1 MSTSGSRSHKKP
13 PAEDT
18 LAALEESRAAIR
30 RAIDEIVE
38 ETRKG
43 VRAAVA
49 EVQTASPPAQTER
62 TEAASLRPQALPH
75 AFVVMPFGKKK
86 GANDILYDFNA
97 IYEDLIKPALILA
110 GFEPFRA
117 DESTQSGDILT
128 DMFQELLLA
137 DLVLCDLSIDN
148 ANVFYEVG
156 IRHAFRKRG
165 VVHIQSGRAYMP
177 FDIFNVRT
185 LPYHTTPE
193 GAPDP
198 VYLERD
204 RQAIARLAR
213 DTYTSSREAVHSPIF
228 NLLPGLPEP
237 DRKSLRTPLATGF
250 WREYHEWQERVS
262 VARRQKRIGDILLL
276 TEEIT
281 NPMIREEAIGEAGK
295 ALADL
300 GRHALALLQYQK
312 GLAINPQNV
321 EFRRREAFHLNRLGR
336 VDEAIVKIENLI
348 RDAPQDSEA
357 IAYLGRI
364 YKEMWMISW
373 KSEPDLEKRLRLAF
387 DSYHWLLKAFD
398 TYLKGFRVNLN
409 EFYPG
414 INALTLGTM
423 LVHLADRFEERQN
436 PDPDIT
442 SVRQTLPDLRG
453 ALEFSLETRAADEQ
467 ADYWT
472 LVSLAELRVLTAES
486 PQQVERA
493 YRKALPASHRKIFNL
508 QSSIQ
513 QLEILQALDMR
524 AEFVATGLR
533 ALREEVERL
542 RGEEYAETPRAETIV
557 ADIDRRVF
565 VFSGYMMDP
574 PREKEKNF
582 PPALEGA
589 VREAILQALEKFQAG
604 PDDLAMTTGLAAGGD
619 LLFAECCLA
628 RGIPVKVYMPLADAD
643 YVREFVSP
651 CGEAW
656 VERFY
661 KARSNPLLSQRY
673 QADRLGPPRPN
684 DDLYKRNNRWVMY
697 SALGSG
703 AENARLIAL
712 YESKSVRA
720 AARDAALVNH
730 MVELAREAGVQVEQ
744 INPVKLAAA
753 GETACRQKSPKP

>member
-1 MSTSGSRSHKKP
+1 MSASKSTPRKP
-13 PAEDT
+13 SSSSDET

-30 RAIDEIVE
+30 KAIEEVVE

-43 VRAAVA
+43 VRAALA
-49 EVQTASPPAQTER
+49 EVQVAPPPRRA
-62 TEAASLRPQALPH
+62 EAGTVRLRPQTLPH

-86 GANDILYDFNA
+86 GANDVLYDFNA
-97 IYEDLIKPALILA
+97 IYEELIKPALILA

-117 DESTQSGDILT
+117 DEATQSGDILT

-137 DLVLCDLSIDN
+137 DLVVCDLSIDN

-165 VVHIQSGRAYMP
+165 VIHIQSGRAYMP

-198 VYLERD
+198 AHLEKD

-213 DTYTSSREAVHSPIF
+213 DTYNSDREAVHSPIF

-237 DRKSLRTPLATGF
+237 DRKALRTPLATGF
-250 WREYHEWQERVS
+250 WREYHEWQERVA
-262 VARRQKRIGDILLL
+262 VARRQKRVGDILLL

-281 NPMIREEAIGEAGK
+281 NPLIREEAIGEAGR

-300 GRHALALLQYQK
+300 GRHQLALLQYQK
-312 GLAINPQNV
+312 GLALNPENV

-336 VDEAIVKIENLI
+336 VDEAIVKIESLI
-348 RDAPQDSEA
+348 RDAPRDSEA

-364 YKEMWMISW
+364 YKEMWLASW
-373 KSEPDLEKRLRLAF
+373 RTEPDLEKRLRLAF
-387 DSYHWLLKAFD
+387 DSYPWLLKSFD
-398 TYLKGFRVNLN
+398 TYLKGFRADLN

-414 INALTLGTM
+414 INALTLGMM
-423 LVHLADRFEERQN
+423 LIHMADRFEEREN
-436 PDPDIT
+436 PDPDIA
-442 SVRQTLPDLRG
+442 SVRQVLPDLRG
-453 ALEFSLETRAADEQ
+453 ALEFSLETRAADDQ

-524 AEFVATGLR
+524 PAFVEA
-533 ALREEVERL
+533 ALAVLQEEVKRL
-542 RGEEYAETPRAETIV
+542 RGEDYSESSKKD
-557 ADIDRRVF
+557 DIDRRAF
-565 VFSGYMMDP
+565 VFSGYMMDA

-582 PPALEGA
+582 PPALEEP
-589 VREAILQALEKFQAG
+589 VRQAIFQVLDRFQVG
-604 PDDLAMTTGLAAGGD
+604 PEDLALTTGLAAGGD
-619 LLFAECCLA
+619 LIFAECCLE
-628 RGIPVKVYMPLADAD
+628 RGIPVKVYMPLPDAD
-643 YVREFVSP
+643 YLQDFVSP

-661 KARSNPLLSQRY
+661 KARSHPLLSQRY

-684 DDLYKRNNRWVMY
+684 DDLYERNNRWVMY
-697 SALGSG
+697 SALGAG
-703 AENARLIAL
+703 AENVRLIAL
-712 YESKSVRA
+712 YESRSLRGA
-720 AARDAALVNH
+720 SRDAALVHH
-730 MVELAREAGVQVEQ
+730 MVELAREAGVPVEQ
-744 INPVKLAAA
+744 INPVKLVLA
-753 GETACRQKSPKP
+753 GGRAVGRQKPPPSS